1 MQEHIDNNSIPKDVP
16 AFAKTYVHRCGR
28 TARAGREGK
37 AISVLKG
44 GQVSKFRKMRS
55 LIDGGS
61 VLTESVKKDLIKNV
75 LPAYKACVMALKRVI
90 DAEENGDLLSW
101 DPLDERFLIKT
112 GRSEV

>member
-1 MQEHIDNNSIPKDVP
+1 MDLPSVSLVVNYDVP

-28 TARAGREGK
+28 TARAGRRGK

-61 VLTESVKKDLIKNV
+61 VLTEGVKRDLIKGV
-75 LPAYKACVMALKRVI
+75 LPTYKACVVALKRVI
-90 DAEENGDLLSW
+90 DDEENGEILSS
-101 DPLDERFLIKT
+101 DPLDHRYSVKNR
-112 GRSEV
+112 G